1 MRLELGFVGDLI
13 KPVPVLDNREQSLIE
28 KLSDEYEKHL
38 KPGLIKQALN
48 YSKNKIGEILPD
60 NLKNSVAEIGNNI
73 SEQEIYK
80 QVMKVVANGFIVLQE
95 QAAKLTISHES
106 VIKNINKHDKNIINF
121 DEVCF
126 ARSYNIQTV
135 ISNNTYKDYSLA
147 FVEGGVTGFFGFA
160 GLPFNIALSL
170 FIYFRAVQNIALY
183 YGYNVKDDPTELHFA
198 SEVLMMAF
206 APDSTKGVNTIAE
219 LIGKMMAL
227 TKTTILTESLK
238 KRTLAEMAQRG
249 GIELFYVQV
258 RALAHS
264 AAKKA
269 LDKTGEKNLEKSIF
283 SEMLEQL
290 GKRLPKNAA
299 KKAVPVIGG
308 VIGALFDTAYMHK
321 ILKFS
326 QIVYHKRF
334 LVEKEIRINFL
345 IDCNN
350 EQSE

>member
-1 MRLELGFVGDLI
+1 MDNII
-13 KPVPVLDNREQSLIE
+13 KPIPVLDLKEQSLVE
-28 KLSDEYEKHL
+28 KLSEEYEKHL
-38 KPGLIKQALN
+38 NPGLIKQAIN
-48 YSKNKIGEILPD
+48 YSKIKINAILPD
-60 NLKNSVAEIGNNI
+60 KLKNSVAEIGNNI

-80 QVMKVVANGFIVLQE
+80 QVMEVVANGFIVLQE
-95 QAAKLTISHES
+95 QAAKLTISQEN
-106 VIKNINKHDKNIINF
+106 VIKNINKHDTNITNF
-121 DEVCF
+121 DEICF
-126 ARSYNIQTV
+126 ARSYNIQTT
-135 ISNNTYKDYSLA
+135 ISNSTYKDYSLA

-206 APDSTKGVNTIAE
+206 APDTKKGVNTMAE

-227 TKTTILTESLK
+227 TKTTILAESLK
-238 KRTLAEMAQRG
+238 KRTLNEMAQRG

-258 RALAHS
+258 RALANTV
-264 AAKKA
+264 AKKA
-269 LDKTGEKNLEKSIF
+269 LDKTGNKNLEKSIF

-290 GKRLPKNAA
+290 GKRLPKNTA

-308 VIGALFDTAYMHK
+308 VIGALFDTAYMYK

-345 IDCNN
+345 IDSNK
-350 EQSE
+350 EHGE